1 MQAKQIWNKWNE
13 GSAAK
18 KAYRDLKMGTA
29 KDIYDNLFSVQAEQ
43 KLPDPVQPIQE
54 ELDPYGQR
62 LLQHVGTYFIYAQH
76 HPHRFDADVG
86 RYFELVHTGNGYFNM
101 EGDLDLTVSS
111 TSSISWPNV
120 DSYRTQL
127 PAKEST
133 PQRIIGTSSL
143 LNSDFQHTK
152 FCAVRDDQRL
162 VKLFEHCSL
171 IRRNAVFEI
180 EVLQKEP
187 MYRRLRTKRDVAMT
201 LRVDDGMWT
210 EVSINQIMNVYR
222 TVDNI
227 RRDIQHVKSTTN
239 NPIQNGEGGSSRGHL
254 AVSLLVESNGLN
266 GMWTIL
272 DMAGCERPV
281 ALAKEEICPDFDKK
295 LTWNKFFQ
303 SHMKSQQQLVA
314 NQMFKDNI
322 SDVAETIAQGYFINE
337 SNNHFMAYLRSNDT
351 ATGTV
356 NPQYGPL
363 ILACACIRRIN

>member
-1 MQAKQIWNKWNE
+1 MVMAWEKESTDINASSPYHHQEGAMELFGEASTDPALGAGGANKDFVRKFNKEYSLAITEVQAKQIWNKWNE

-43 KLPDPVQPIQE
+43 KSPDPVQPIQE

-222 TVDNI
+222 
-227 RRDIQHVKSTTN
+227 Q
-239 NPIQNGEGGSSRGHL
+239 
-254 AVSLLVESNGLN
+254 
-266 GMWTIL
+266 
-272 DMAGCERPV
+272 
-281 ALAKEEICPDFDKK
+281 
-295 LTWNKFFQ
+295 
-303 SHMKSQQQLVA
+303 
-314 NQMFKDNI
+314 
-322 SDVAETIAQGYFINE
+322 
-337 SNNHFMAYLRSNDT
+337 
-351 ATGTV
+351 
-356 NPQYGPL
+356 
-363 ILACACIRRIN
+363 